1 MRIVFKNSKL
11 VFAAAK
17 WSAKGKIIKVFHT
30 EAASVN
36 LPSGAKVYGRNLVDI
51 STLRYNTILNDAGAE
66 VADSSSYFKQYIPTF
81 GGCVLRSNCAFSRVY
96 FYNKDKELISRM
108 GIPNKP
114 YYEVPAQHNGQE
126 IAYVTIQTA
135 ALSMAELQTMIVT
148 RDEEAE
154 PTTFE
159 AYKSNANGEIYS
171 PYSWVY
177 ADDLREITIT
187 AK

>member
-1 MRIVFKNSKL
+1 
-11 VFAAAK
+11 
-17 WSAKGKIIKVFHT
+17 
-30 EAASVN
+30 
-36 LPSGAKVYGRNLVDI
+36 
-51 STLRYNTILNDAGAE
+51 
-66 VADSSSYFKQYIPTF
+66 
-81 GGCVLRSNCAFSRVY
+81 
-96 FYNKDKELISRM
+96 
-108 GIPNKP
+108 
-114 YYEVPAQHNGQE
+114 
-126 IAYVTIQTA
+126 
-135 ALSMAELQTMIVT
+135 MIVT

>member
-1 MRIVFKNSKL
+1 MRIVFNNSVL
-11 VFAAAK
+11 VFAKSVWKAT
-17 WSAKGKIIKVFHT
+17 GRLIKVT
-30 EAASVN
+30 PNEATSVN

-51 STLRYNTILNDAGAE
+51 STLRYYTILNDAGAE

-96 FYNKDKELISRM
+96 FYNKDKELIFRI
-108 GIPNKP
+108 GIPNEP

-135 ALSMAELQTMIVT
+135 ALTMAVLQTMIVT

>member
-1 MRIVFKNSKL
+1 
-11 VFAAAK
+11 
-17 WSAKGKIIKVFHT
+17 
-30 EAASVN
+30 
-36 LPSGAKVYGRNLVDI
+36 
-51 STLRYNTILNDAGAE
+51 
-66 VADSSSYFKQYIPTF
+66 
-81 GGCVLRSNCAFSRVY
+81 
-96 FYNKDKELISRM
+96 M
-108 GIPNKP
+108 GVPNEP
-114 YYEVPAQHNGQE
+114 YYEVPAQYNGQE

-135 ALSMAELQTMIVT
+135 ALNMEELETMIVT

-159 AYKSNANGEIYS
+159 AYKSNANGEIYE